1 MNDASF
7 YALFGSIAVVGILI
21 FVAIILTGKR
31 KYTFNKLEYQSDF
44 LAIENSLTKA
54 NPQSYQMAVVEGDKL
69 LDKAMMEMGVSGK
82 TMGERLKKCGKEK
95 FSQLNAVWNAH
106 KLRNQIAHESGFKL
120 EYHQA
125 RHALTI
131 YKQALKDL
139 GAI

>member
-31 KYTFNKLEYQSDF
+31 KYTFNKLEYQSDS
-44 LAIENSLTKA
+44 LAIENSLIKS
-54 NPQSYQMAVVEGDKL
+54 NHQSYQMAVVEGDKL
-69 LDKAMMEMGVSGK
+69 LDKAMMEMGISGK
-82 TMGERLKKCGKEK
+82 TMGERLKKCGKDK

-106 KLRNQIAHESGFKL
+106 KLRNQIAHESGFKI